1 MRIIYISKARLP
13 TEKAYGT
20 NMVKT
25 CEALA
30 KSGVDVILLAPQTG
44 NKSAQRDIFSYYGI
58 KPIFSVRQVPIID
71 AISMGWW
78 RGGFWL
84 NHLSFLARLLAYDF
98 GDKKET
104 IILARDEI
112 AALILT
118 IKGFRVFYDM
128 HGFPERRRWFWKI
141 IMTRMNGIIV
151 TNEWKRE
158 QCASLFGI
166 PYEKI
171 IVAPNGF
178 DPALFEIRKNKNELR
193 KELGLP
199 CDTTIV
205 MYTGHLYDWK
215 GADVLLETAR
225 ISNFQSRTRTPV
237 PEQSSVRGTA
247 SSVRDRFPISKAL
260 FVFVG
265 GVGKDLEDF
274 RKKAHELK
282 NVLVLGHK
290 PPQSIPKYLKAADVL
305 VLPNSRAS
313 KDARFAVYSQK
324 DTSPIKLFEYMASGT
339 PIIASDLPSIREILN
354 ERNAELVSSDSHKE
368 LFNRITR
375 LLCDK
380 NRAEQIAA
388 HAQADSLEFTWDKR
402 AERIIA
408 FINQQVL
415 R

>member
-1 MRIIYISKARLP
+1 MMSMRIIYISKARLP

-30 KSGVDVILLAPQTG
+30 KADVDVTLLAPQTG

-58 KPIFSVRQVPIID
+58 KPVFSVHQIPIID

-84 NHLSFLARLLAYDF
+84 NHLSFLARLLAYNF
-98 GDKKET
+98 GEKKET

-112 AALILT
+112 AALVLT

-128 HGFPERRRWFWKI
+128 HGFPERKRWFWKI
-141 IMTRMNGIIV
+141 IMKRMNGIIA
-151 TNEWKRE
+151 TNKWKRE

-178 DPALFEIRKNKNELR
+178 DPALFEIRESKNELR
-193 KELGLP
+193 KGLGLP

-215 GADVLLETAR
+215 GADVLLETAKQFQ
-225 ISNFQSRTRTPV
+225 ISNPEPVRYGTGFKFQ
-237 PEQSSVRGTA
+237 
-247 SSVRDRFPISKAL
+247 IY

-265 GVGKDLEDF
+265 GTGKELEDF
-274 RKKAHELK
+274 RKKASELK

-290 PPQSIPKYLKAADVL
+290 PPQSIPKYLKAADIL
-305 VLPNSRAS
+305 VLPNSGIS
-313 KDARFAVYSQK
+313 QDARFAIYSQK

-339 PIIASDLPSIREILN
+339 PIIASDLPSIKEILN
-354 ERNAELVSSDSHKE
+354 ERNAEFVSPDSPKE
-368 LFNRITR
+368 LFNYIVR

-388 HAQADSLEFTWDKR
+388 QARADSLEFTWDKR
-402 AERIIA
+402 AKRIVA
-408 FINQQVL
+408 FVNQ
-415 R
+415 

>member
-1 MRIIYISKARLP
+1 MKIVYISKARLP

-30 KSGVDVILLAPQTG
+30 KMGMDVTLFAPQTS
-44 NKSAQRDIFSYYGI
+44 NKSAQTDIFFYYGI
-58 KPIFSVRQVPIID
+58 RPLFSVRQVPIVD

-78 RGGFWL
+78 RGGFWV
-84 NHLSFLARLLAYDF
+84 NHLSFLARLCAYNF
-98 GDKKET
+98 GDKKKT

-112 AALILT
+112 AALVLAL
-118 IKGFRVFYDM
+118 KGFRVFYDM
-128 HGFPERRRWFWKI
+128 HGFPERKRWFWKI
-141 IMTRMNGIIV
+141 IMKRMDGIIA

-158 QCASLFGI
+158 QCRSLFGV

-178 DPALFEIRKNKNELR
+178 DPALFEIRESRDELR
-193 KELGLP
+193 KKLGLSR
-199 CDTTIV
+199 DAIII

-215 GADVLLETAR
+215 GAHVLLETAK
-225 ISNFQSRTRTPV
+225 Q
-237 PEQSSVRGTA
+237 
-247 SSVRDRFPISKAL
+247 FPIPNSQFPIL

-265 GVGKDLEDF
+265 GVGKELEDF
-274 RKKAHELK
+274 RNKAGGLK

-290 PPQSIPKYLKAADVL
+290 PPMDIPRYLKTADIL

-324 DTSPIKLFEYMASGT
+324 DTSPIKLFEYMASGI
-339 PIIASDLPSIREILN
+339 PIVASDLPSVREVLSG
-354 ERNAELVSSDSHKE
+354 RNAELVSPDSPKE
-368 LFNRITR
+368 FRDGIAR

-388 HAQADSLEFTWDKR
+388 QAYTDSLKFTWNKR
-402 AERIIA
+402 AERIIV
-408 FINQQVL
+408 FINQRVS
-415 R
+415 

>member
-1 MRIIYISKARLP
+1 MQIIYISKARLP

-30 KSGVDVILLAPQTG
+30 KTGIEVTLLAPQTG
-44 NKSAQRDIFSYYGI
+44 NKSAQRDIFSYYDI
-58 KPIFSVRQVPIID
+58 KPVFSVHQIPIID

-84 NHLSFLARLLAYDF
+84 NHLSFLARLLAHNF

-118 IKGFRVFYDM
+118 VKGFRVFYDM
-128 HGFPERRRWFWKI
+128 HGFPERKRWFWKI
-141 IMTRMNGIIV
+141 IMKRMDGIIA

-158 QCASLFGI
+158 QCASLFDI
-166 PYEKI
+166 PREKI
-171 IVAPNGF
+171 IIAPNGF
-178 DPALFEIRKNKNELR
+178 DPALFEIRGSRDELR

-199 CDTTIV
+199 RDAIIV

-215 GADVLLETAR
+215 GAGVLLETAKQ
-225 ISNFQSRTRTPV
+225 FQVSCFMFQV
-237 PEQSSVRGTA
+237 Y
-247 SSVRDRFPISKAL
+247 

-265 GVGKDLEDF
+265 GTGKELEDF
-274 RKKAHELK
+274 RKKASGLK

-305 VLPNSRAS
+305 VLPNSGIS
-313 KDARFAVYSQK
+313 QNARFAVYSQK

-339 PIIASDLPSIREILN
+339 PVVASDLPSIMEILN
-354 ERNAELVSSDSHKE
+354 ERNAEIVQPDSPDD
-368 LFNRITR
+368 LLNGIMR
-375 LLCDK
+375 LLHVK
-380 NRAEQIAA
+380 NHAEQIAA
-388 HAQADSLEFTWDKR
+388 QAYADSIKFTWDRR
-402 AERIIA
+402 AQNILA
-408 FINQQVL
+408 FIN
-415 R
+415 RRMS